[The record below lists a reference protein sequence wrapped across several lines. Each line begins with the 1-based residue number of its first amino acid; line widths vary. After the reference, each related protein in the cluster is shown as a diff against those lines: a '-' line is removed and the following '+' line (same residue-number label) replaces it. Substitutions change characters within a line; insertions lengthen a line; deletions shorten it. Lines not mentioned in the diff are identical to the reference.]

1 MYKHRNYYRFAKVV
15 GSFFSRQ
22 SRRFFT
28 LCTILSGNI
37 LANSKSELETRK
49 KILFFTCVVAC
60 FFFAIKAAK
69 RVEFKFFFKESKKS
83 SYGLRCL
90 FFSEFVVW
98 LTVLVVALLMRHLQR
113 CWVGVFTYRQ
123 YEQRIRMT

>member
-15 GSFFSRQ
+15 GSFFFSRQ

-69 RVEFKFFFKESKKS
+69 RVEFKFFFQGIKE
-83 SYGLRCL
+83 
-90 FFSEFVVW
+90 E
-98 LTVLVVALLMRHLQR
+98 
-113 CWVGVFTYRQ
+113 
-123 YEQRIRMT
+123 